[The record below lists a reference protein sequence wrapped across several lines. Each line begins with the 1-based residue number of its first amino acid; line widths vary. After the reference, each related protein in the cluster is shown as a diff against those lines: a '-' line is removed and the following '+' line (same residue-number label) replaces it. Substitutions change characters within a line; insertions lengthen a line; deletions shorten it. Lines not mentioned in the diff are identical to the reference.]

1 MNKSDKSLFQT
12 NIGRRKFLGAT
23 AAGIGTAMTAGFPRF
38 GFADSKT
45 VKIGMNIP
53 MTGDYAPWGLPGL
66 YGCEIVANSINA
78 NGGITVGS
86 DNYMIEIAAYD
97 HAYDT
102 EKAIQGYKKLVLEDE
117 VEMVMM
123 LGGSTVASVL
133 PWAHRKKMLTNTL
146 LPSDITPD
154 TPYLT
159 ATSES
164 HPLYNV
170 TGVEWLAENF
180 PDAKT
185 AVIVTTDDIEYGK
198 QSAATYKAAFEVAG
212 IEVLDTNFHGFDVT
226 DFAPIVSSLLANKP
240 DIFCM
245 ATDVYTTP
253 LVEQLFHQGFEGK
266 IVSCT
271 LDLYEEVIAKTSQD
285 FVEGLIFQ
293 FPDFDDPA
301 LESNDQVYFPSP
313 SPGEFDAA
321 FKKDHA
327 GEWSAVAWEYPSSLQ
342 IWADT
347 AVAAGSIEPMDVL
360 ETLKANPTP
369 SHAFGPANWWGKD
382 LWGQDNAVI
391 GHWPVVT
398 MQGGRARIVE
408 FRNVYDWLQKNTDVL
423 KKHMQELDLRTV

>member
-1 MNKSDKSLFQT
+1 MNIT
-12 NIGRRKFLGAT
+12 RRDFLKATTAGT
-23 AAGIGTAMTAGFPRF
+23 AAGALGFTPNLLFAGE
-38 GFADSKT
+38 KT

-66 YGCEIVANSINA
+66 YGSKIVANSINSK
-78 NGGITVGS
+78 GGINVGG
-86 DNYMIEIAAYD
+86 DNYKIEVVAYD
-97 HAYDT
+97 HGYDT

-117 VEMVMM
+117 VKMVMM
-123 LGGSTVASVL
+123 LGGSTVASVM
-133 PWAHRKKMLTNTL
+133 PWGTRKKMLTTTL

-159 ATSES
+159 ALCES

-170 TGVEWLAENF
+170 TGVEWLAKNF

-212 IEVLDTNFHGFDVT
+212 IEVLDTNFHGFDVA
-226 DFAPIVSSLLANKP
+226 DFAPIVNSLLAKKP

-253 LVEQLFHQGFEGK
+253 LVEQLYHQNFKGK
-266 IVSCT
+266 IISCT
-271 LDLYEEVIAKTSQD
+271 FDLYEEVIAKTSQD

-301 LESNDQVYFPSP
+301 LESNDQVYFPNP
-313 SPGEFDAA
+313 NPGVFDAA
-321 FKKDHA
+321 FKKDHS
-327 GEWSAVAWEYPSSLQ
+327 GEWSAVAWEYPNILQ
-342 IWADT
+342 IWAD
-347 AVAAGSIEPMDVL
+347 AAQAAGSVEPMDVL
-360 ETLKANPTP
+360 EALKANPTP
-369 SHAFGPANWWGKD
+369 SHTFGPGHWWGKD
-382 LWGQDNAVI
+382 LWGLDNAVV
-391 GHWPVVT
+391 GNWPVVT

-408 FRNVYDWLQKNTDVL
+408 FRSVHGWLEKHGDVL
-423 KKHMQELDLRTV
+423 KKHMQALDLRTV